1 MRGDTYVLR
10 GPVLPRRAARRSH
23 ALEMRPD
30 PAFGTVAR
38 QDCDRQQLAPDVT
51 FGFQVVTSYPSGEG
65 RGGSGL
71 TVAFHGDQLY
81 ESFDTE
87 RGECEDL
94 DLFSAIDP
102 DDAIFGLHAD
112 GENMEAIDRFAQ
124 FCRNAINGFDCVDLV
139 QLHGQAA

>member
-1 MRGDTYVLR
+1 MLTEAIDGFRPSLCSLRFCVCIVSDLALDLDDDVL
-10 GPVLPRRAARRSH
+10 V
-23 ALEMRPD
+23 
-30 PAFGTVAR
+30 
-38 QDCDRQQLAPDVT
+38 
-51 FGFQVVTSYPSGEG
+51 SYPSGEG

-112 GENMEAIDRFAQ
+112 GEIMEATCRFAQ
-124 FCRNAINGFDCVDLV
+124 LCRNAINGFDGVDLV